1 MASRDTGW
9 IRMKTINRNPTVGN
23 QSKLVT
29 SESYTDPK
37 MTTHIESCVKGSREL
52 CAAIL
57 KTGKLYRKMTPA
69 EQLDARAYAYGPDLV
84 DKRTWK

>member
-1 MASRDTGW
+1 MG
-9 IRMKTINRNPTVGN
+9 KLNRNPVPTG
-23 QSKLVT
+23 QSILASGT
-29 SESYTDPK
+29 TWTD
-37 MTTHIESCVKGSREL
+37 HRRAADIQSCIDGSRRL

>member
-1 MASRDTGW
+1 MGSLNA
-9 IRMKTINRNPTVGN
+9 NRSPVVGN

-29 SESYTDPK
+29 GDSYTDPK
-37 MTTHIESCVKGSREL
+37 MTLHTESCIKGSKDL
-52 CAAIL
+52 CRAIL

-69 EQLDARAYAYGPDLV
+69 EQLEARLYAYGPDLV